1 MAETWRYRGQ
11 EIGSEQIVFLREFI
25 RTHPTSSRWKLSRQL
40 CEALGWKQA
49 NGALRDMV
57 CRGLLLML
65 ERAGEIELPPVRRHI
80 RGQCRTGRPR
90 PEAVLIDDTPLAMPL
105 KALGPIEIQ
114 PVRRTADEPL
124 FNSLMEHYHYLAY
137 EQPVGEH
144 LKYLA
149 WAQGRPIACLAWSSA
164 PRHLGSRDRY
174 IGWSAEARRRNIR
187 FIAYNTRF
195 LILPWVRVP
204 HLASHILGK
213 VTRALSDDWERMYGH
228 PVYFAETFIDPGRF
242 RGTCY
247 RAANWQLLGLT
258 TGRGKNDQTNK
269 PNRPI
274 KEILGLPLTRAF
286 PRVPQPAMT
295 MTTGRREPGRTGS
308 DHRSQH
314 ARAAERIGRPEAQNR
329 AACHGRETA
338 ARNGARRKPV
348 PFCRRIRRRQASRIP
363 ANRLQPVMGAMPAA
377 AFTWRKSG
385 CRRAR
390 HAPFRRHVPGVPP
403 AEKSTARRSRQR
415 W

>member
-1 MAETWRYRGQ
+1 MAEVWRYRGQ
-11 EIGSEQIVFLREFI
+11 AIDGEQLAFLREFI
-25 RTHPTSSRWKLSRQL
+25 QTHPTSSRWKLSRQL

-57 CRGLLLML
+57 CRGMLLML

-90 PEAVLIDDTPLAMPL
+90 PEALLIDTAPLAMPL
-105 KALGPIEIQ
+105 NSLGPVEIQ
-114 PVRRTADEPL
+114 AVRRTADEPL
-124 FNSLMEHYHYLAY
+124 FNSLMEQYHYLSY

-144 LKYLA
+144 LKYVG
-149 WAQGRPIACLAWSSA
+149 WAQGRPVACLAWSSA

-213 VTRALSDDWERMYGH
+213 VTRGWSGDWERMYGH
-228 PVYFAETFIDPGRF
+228 PVHFAETFIDPGRF

-247 RAANWQLLGLT
+247 RAANWQFLGLT

-274 KEILGLPLTRAF
+274 KEILGLPLV
-286 PRVPQPAMT
+286 PRFRQLL
-295 MTTGRREPGRTGS
+295 
-308 DHRSQH
+308 SQ
-314 ARAAERIGRPEAQNR
+314 
-329 AACHGRETA
+329 
-338 ARNGARRKPV
+338 
-348 PFCRRIRRRQASRIP
+348 
-363 ANRLQPVMGAMPAA
+363 L
-377 AFTWRKSG
+377 
-385 CRRAR
+385 
-390 HAPFRRHVPGVPP
+390 
-403 AEKSTARRSRQR
+403 
-415 W
+415 